1 MGSNIGNFEMVD
13 DVLEHRGYTGK
24 YRYHLNDS
32 NAIYVGKVY
41 DTEYDII
48 FKSNTL
54 EGLKVE
60 FQRQVDNYVINL
72 LTSMIHLN

>member
-1 MGSNIGNFEMVD
+1 MGSNIGNCEMTED
-13 DVLEHRGYTGK
+13 KLEHRGYIGK
-24 YRYHLNDS
+24 YRCHLDANG
-32 NAIYVGKVY
+32 AIYVGKVY
-41 DTEYDII
+41 DTEYNII

-54 EGLKVE
+54 EGLKNE